1 MAEKTTRK
9 LKIAIVCHPSVGGSG
24 AIATELGIWLAEQG
38 HEIHFITHE
47 MPFRLKSNYLEN
59 IFYHSVPLQQYDL
72 FKYPPYTITLA
83 VKIKEIAQWHD
94 IDILHVHYAIPH
106 AVSAFLAKEMLE
118 GNLKI
123 ITTLHGTD
131 VTLIGQDPSFKDLT
145 TLAISKSDAVTTVSH
160 SLKKDT
166 LECLNVENPIQVIYN
181 FVDTNKYKPEISCH
195 HFHPKSE
202 NNEKIIV
209 HVSNFR
215 SLKRVEDVVKVFDKV
230 QKTIPTRLFLI
241 GEGESMSSVRN
252 LCRSLDL
259 CDKIEFL
266 GIQDC
271 TACILPRCDLFLLT
285 SELESFGLAALEAM
299 ACGLPVVSTNAG
311 GIPEVIDDGE
321 TGELYDIGDIDGL
334 AQGVLKVLKNTKQ
347 YGEKAK
353 IKAVENF
360 NIDTI
365 GQQYNELYFKTLDT

>member
-1 MAEKTTRK
+1 MAEKTNSK

-47 MPFRLKSNYLEN
+47 MPFRLKGNYLEN

-83 VKIKEIAQWHD
+83 VKIKEVALWHK

-106 AVSAFLAKEMLE
+106 AVSAFLAKEMLA
-118 GNLKI
+118 GDLKI
-123 ITTLHGTD
+123 VTTLHGTD

-145 TLAISKSDAVTTVSH
+145 TLAISKSDAVTTVSN

-166 LECLNVENPIQVIYN
+166 LECLNVENPIEVIYN
-181 FVDTNKYKPEISCH
+181 FVDIKKYHPNISCN
-195 HFHPKSE
+195 HFHPEAKE
-202 NNEKIIV
+202 NEKIIV

-215 SLKRVEDVVKVFDKV
+215 FLKRVEDVVRVFEKV
-230 QKTIPTRLFLI
+230 QQKIKTRLFLI
-241 GEGESMSSVRN
+241 GEGESMSSVMN
-252 LCRSLDL
+252 LCRTLNL

-266 GIQDC
+266 GIQDS
-271 TACILPRCDLFLLT
+271 TACILPRCDLFLMT

-311 GIPEVIDDGE
+311 GIPEVIDEGKN
-321 TGELYDIGDIDGL
+321 GHLCNIGDIDAL
-334 AQGVLKVLKNTKQ
+334 AEASLKVLADPSKYSHNAKTK
-347 YGEKAK
+347 A
-353 IKAVENF
+353 IENF

-365 GQQYNELYFKTLDT
+365 GNQYNELYHSTLKG